1 MSGRLVDSNAGL
13 AALLAELAGAPA
25 VAIDTEFMR
34 RNTYYPQIALLQL
47 CAGDVAWLVDPLAID
62 DLKPLK
68 DYFANDPALKLL
80 HSCSEDLE
88 VFRHWLGVIPAH
100 LVDTQRAAA
109 LLGEDFG
116 LGYRALVQ
124 RLLGIE
130 LDKGETR
137 SDWLKRPLTASQCHY
152 AALDVLHLLELWPQL
167 YERALAADRMGWV
180 REESAEVVFS
190 QEDRE
195 AGLYRRIKGAGRLS
209 RRELEVLRRLVA
221 WREARAR
228 VVDKPRGWVLDDK
241 ACLAIA
247 RERPAHRDAMAALEV
262 LPPALLRR
270 QGDTLLELVEQASL
284 VPEPELPDAFPAP
297 LDGPQR
303 KLLKSLRTRA
313 AALAQELGVA
323 PEILITG
330 ADLELLVREA
340 AGAAIDEPRRWQG
353 WRRIQVLPELRA
365 AARVES

>member
-1 MSGRLVDSNAGL
+1 MV
-13 AALLAELAGAPA
+13 LAELAGAPA

-47 CAGDVAWLVDPLAID
+47 CAGDTAWLVDPLAID
-62 DLKPLK
+62 DLTPLK
-68 DYFANDPALKLL
+68 TYLADDPSLKLL

-88 VFRHWLGVIPAH
+88 VFRHWLDMVPAP

-152 AALDVLHLLELWPQL
+152 AALDVLHLHELWPQL
-167 YERALAADRMGWV
+167 HERAIAADRMGWII
-180 REESAEVVFS
+180 EESIEVVFL
-190 QEDRE
+190 QKERE

-228 VVDKPRGWVLDDK
+228 AVDKPRGWVLDDK

-247 RERPAHRDAMAALEV
+247 RERPAHRDAMVALDV

-270 QGDTLLELVEQASL
+270 QGDALLELVEQASL
-284 VPEPELPDAFPAP
+284 VPEPELPDAFPTP

-303 KLLKSLRTRA
+303 KLLKSLRARA
-313 AALAQELGVA
+313 AELAQELGVA

-330 ADLELLVREA
+330 SDLELLVREA
-340 AGAAIDEPRRWQG
+340 AGATVTEPRRWQG
-353 WRRIQVLPELRA
+353 WRQSRVIPELRSV
-365 AARVES
+365 ARVEP